1 MNYITFEYRDAAN
14 YRWSFN
20 VSITDEKLKELDK
33 KIGHLFEGTELNY
46 DTDLGITQEEFHE
59 KRGFSYDDEIDHNII
74 EVVEV
79 SDILP
84 ENEDCA
90 FEIK

>member
-14 YRWSFN
+14 YRWSFT
-20 VSITDEKLKELDK
+20 VSITDEKLKQLDK
-33 KIGHLFEGTELNY
+33 KYKHLVEGTELNY

-59 KRGFSYDDEIDHNII
+59 KRGFPYDDEIDHNII
-74 EVVEV
+74 EVLEV
-79 SDILP
+79 SDKLP
-84 ENEDCA
+84 ENENCA

>member
-14 YRWSFN
+14 YRWSFT
-20 VSITDEKLKELDK
+20 VSITDEKLKQLDN

-46 DTDLGITQEEFHE
+46 DTDLGITQDEFHE
-59 KRGFSYDDEIDHNII
+59 KRGFPYDDEIDHNII
-74 EVVEV
+74 EVLEV
-79 SDILP
+79 SDKLP
-84 ENEDCA
+84 ENENCA